1 VMRAAFLAIAA
12 ILLVSTQ
19 ALAQTGSWQFRWQQ
33 GQVLTY
39 RVEHLS
45 SAGEVVGGAKSESKS
60 KLNLSKRWQV
70 LAVDASG
77 IATLQLSLTALR
89 LETTTPSGGTLLFDS
104 NQPDKSTPQLREEL
118 GQLVG
123 QALAVLRID
132 PQGKV
137 IEVKESKHGPA
148 SRFESELPF
157 VITLP
162 DQSPQAG
169 QEWQRAYKITIEP
182 PQGTGEKYDAMQKYV
197 CKAVAEDSLT
207 VSMSTSLKTMP
218 ENLLDR
224 VPLLQLEPEGEVIF
238 DTQAGRLLRAKLRIA
253 KALTGHQGEGSSY
266 HFESTY
272 TEEYQDNK

>member
-1 VMRAAFLAIAA
+1 IHPPHLNSPGKEGLVVRAGFLAVAA
-12 ILLVSTQ
+12 VLSMSTT
-19 ALAQTGSWQFRWQQ
+19 APAQTGGWQFRWQQ

-39 RVEHLS
+39 RVEHIS
-45 SAGEVVGGAKSESKS
+45 SAAEVISGNKSESKS
-60 KLNLSKRWQV
+60 KLNLTKHWQV

-104 NQPDKSTPQLREEL
+104 SQPDKSTPQLREEL

-123 QALAVLRID
+123 QALAVVRID
-132 PQGKV
+132 AQGRV

-162 DQSPQAG
+162 DQGPQAG

-182 PQGTGEKYDAMQKYV
+182 PQGTGEKYDAVQKYV
-197 CKAVAEDSLT
+197 CKAVTENSLT
-207 VSMSTSLKTMP
+207 VGMSTSLKTMP

-224 VPLLQLEPEGEVIF
+224 VPLLQLEPEGEVVF
-238 DTQAGRLLRAKLRIA
+238 DIQA
-253 KALTGHQGEGSSY
+253 
-266 HFESTY
+266 
-272 TEEYQDNK
+272 